1 MPNVDPTVLL
11 GVLRTF
17 ALHNP
22 KVEYC
27 QGMNYVGGLLIMV
40 FKDPEVVLKAL
51 VMIVDRFDLGD
62 LFNQELPKLKTFFY
76 QMDRLV
82 GLVDEELQEHFKEEG
97 LSTTLFAS
105 AWFITI
111 FSSTLKQ
118 NFDNESVNESL
129 L

>member
-1 MPNVDPTVLL
+1 
-11 GVLRTF
+11 
-17 ALHNP
+17 
-22 KVEYC
+22 
-27 QGMNYVGGLLIMV
+27 MNYVGGLLIMV

-129 L
+129 LQLWDYFLCCGWRAIIKMGVYVMTSH